1 MLTVTRKSKTP
12 RRAHKRGSN
21 RRRTY
26 SLELADF
33 LAGFVELLPDFVEL
47 ELPCGEEV

>member
-1 MLTVTRKSKTP
+1 MWPRKWI
-12 RRAHKRGSN
+12 GS
-21 RRRTY
+21 RRTY

-47 ELPCGEEV
+47 ELPCGEQA